1 MKIEMDGAKEAS
13 ETGLRFGLIGA
24 WDLLMLQELF
34 R

>member
-13 ETGLRFGLIGA
+13 ETELRFGA
-24 WDLLMLQELF
+24 WDLLMLQEID